1 MQAYSPPLS
10 LTPLASVVYKRFALR
25 VFQSPNKVD
34 AVMGAR
40 EYRDGGKDG
49 FEALE
54 SLDPETITSFDA
66 LLAAMRKTAFGGR
79 RLGEAYEVLWAMIND
94 PDCSVVMTLSGA
106 MTIAKMG
113 KIISSMIDH
122 GMVQC
127 VVSTG
132 ALIAHG
138 LSESVG
144 KTHYRVPH
152 SMSDEELFKKGYN
165 RVYDTLE
172 MEANLNYVEHVVAQ
186 TMKRI
191 DPEQPLSSEMLT
203 RELGKTLAEEFDGS
217 GILKSAYLKKVPVYI
232 PAFTDSEMGLDVGT
246 WAMGRVVDQAR
257 ARTKGGSDLD
267 ILHAINKSFPSF
279 NPYQDL
285 NSYTTHVTSAKRLG
299 IFTIGGGV
307 PRNWSQQV
315 GPYIE
320 ISNMR
325 LGLSV
330 KPPRFQYGVRICPEP
345 DYWGGLSGCTYQ
357 EGISWGKFVP
367 PEEGGRF
374 AEVLSDA
381 TVVWP
386 LLMVGLLERMKAKR
400 GARPS

>member
-1 MQAYSPPLS
+1 
-10 LTPLASVVYKRFALR
+10 
-25 VFQSPNKVD
+25 
-34 AVMGAR
+34 MGTR
-40 EYRDGGKDG
+40 EFHDGAKDG
-49 FEALE
+49 LEALE
-54 SLDPETITSFDA
+54 PLDPEQIRSFDD
-66 LLAAMRKTAFGGR
+66 LLTAMRKTAFEGR
-79 RLGEAYEVLWAMIND
+79 RLGEAYEVLWAMIED
-94 PDCSVVMTLSGA
+94 PDCFVVLTLAGA

-113 KIISSMIDH
+113 KIISAMIDH
-122 GMVQC
+122 GMVQGI
-127 VVSTG
+127 VSTG

-144 KTHYRVPH
+144 NTHYRHHP

-172 MEANLNYVEHVVAQ
+172 MESNLNYVEQVVSR

-191 DPEQPLSSEMLT
+191 GHDQTLSSEIFT
-203 RELGKTLAEEFDGS
+203 RELGKTLSEEYDGA
-217 GILKSAYLKKVPVYI
+217 GILKSAYVKKVPIFI

-246 WAMGRVVDQAR
+246 WAMSR
-257 ARTKGGSDLD
+257 AFNQTREQVNGGSDLD
-267 ILHAINKSFPSF
+267 LLRAVHRSCPSF
-279 NPYQDL
+279 NPYLDL
-285 NSYTTHVTSAKRLG
+285 NSYAGQVVSAKRLG

-307 PRNWSQQV
+307 PRNWAQQV

-320 ISNMR
+320 ISNTR
-325 LGLSV
+325 LGLTIP
-330 KPPRFQYGVRICPEP
+330 PPRFRYGVRICPEP

-367 PEEGGRF
+367 PDEGGRF

-386 LLMVGLLERMKAKR
+386 LLMVGLLERVKAKR
-400 GARPS
+400 MARI

>member
-1 MQAYSPPLS
+1 MHG
-10 LTPLASVVYKRFALR
+10 REFH
-25 VFQSPNKVD
+25 D
-34 AVMGAR
+34 GAA
-40 EYRDGGKDG
+40 DGL
-49 FEALE
+49 EALE
-54 SLDPETITSFDA
+54 PLDPEQIRSFSD

-79 RLGEAYEVLWAMIND
+79 RLGEAFEVCSAMIGD
-94 PDCSVVMTLSGA
+94 PDCFVVLTLSGA

-113 KIISSMIDH
+113 KLISTMIDR
-122 GMVQC
+122 GMVQA
-127 VVSTG
+127 VISTG

-144 KTHYRVPH
+144 KTHYRHDP

-172 MEANLNYVEHVVAQ
+172 MEGNLNYVERVVSR

-191 DPEQPLSSEMLT
+191 DPGQVLSSEILT
-203 RELGKTLAEEFDGS
+203 RELGRTLAEEYE
-217 GILKSAYLKKVPVYI
+217 GIGVLKSAYVKQVPVYI
-232 PAFTDSEMGLDVGT
+232 PAFTDSEVGLDVAT
-246 WAMGRVVDQAR
+246 WAMGRVLDQAR
-257 ARTKGGSDLD
+257 SQTAGSEGDLGVLRR
-267 ILHAINKSFPSF
+267 LHETRPVF
-279 NPYQDL
+279 NPYLDL
-285 NSYTTHVTSAKRLG
+285 NSYTGRLLGAKRLG

-307 PRNWSQQV
+307 PRNWAQQAA
-315 GPYIE
+315 PYVE
-320 ISNMR
+320 ISNVR
-325 LGLSV
+325 LGLNAR
-330 KPPRFQYGVRICPEP
+330 PPRFQYGVRICPEP

-386 LLMVGLLERMKAKR
+386 LLMMGLLERFPAGK
-400 GARPS
+400 GAP

>member
-1 MQAYSPPLS
+1 
-10 LTPLASVVYKRFALR
+10 
-25 VFQSPNKVD
+25 
-34 AVMGAR
+34 MGTR
-40 EYRDGGKDG
+40 EFRDGAQDG
-49 FEALE
+49 LEALE
-54 SLDPETITSFDA
+54 PLDPDKIESFDA
-66 LLAAMRKTAFGGR
+66 LLMAMRKTAFGGR
-79 RLGEAYEVLWAMIND
+79 RLGEAYEVLSTMIED

-113 KIISSMIDH
+113 KIISTMIDY

-127 VVSTG
+127 IVSTG

-144 KTHYRVPH
+144 KTHYRHH
-152 SMSDEELFKKGYN
+152 SSMTDEELFKRGYN

-191 DPEQPLSSEMLT
+191 RLDEPLSSEVLT
-203 RELGKTLAEEFDGS
+203 RELGKTLNEEFDGS

-246 WAMGRVVDQAR
+246 WAMGRVLDQAR
-257 ARTKGGSDLD
+257 AQTKGGSDLE
-267 ILHAINKSFPSF
+267 LLREINKSYPTF

-285 NSYTTHVTSAKRLG
+285 NSYTNHVVSAKRLG

-325 LGLSV
+325 LGLNV
-330 KPPRFQYGVRICPEP
+330 RPPRFQYGVRICPEP

-357 EGISWGKFVP
+357 EGISWGKFIP
-367 PEEGGRF
+367 PKEGGRF

-400 GARPS
+400 AVRI

>member
-1 MQAYSPPLS
+1 
-10 LTPLASVVYKRFALR
+10 
-25 VFQSPNKVD
+25 
-34 AVMGAR
+34 MGAR
-40 EYRDGGKDG
+40 EFRDGAQDG
-49 FEALE
+49 LEALE
-54 SLDPETITSFDA
+54 PLDPEKISSFDE
-66 LLAAMRKTAFGGR
+66 LLVAMRKTAFGGR
-79 RLGEAYEVLWAMIND
+79 RVGEAYEVLSAMIDD
-94 PDCSVVMTLSGA
+94 PDCAVVLTLSGA

-113 KIISSMIDH
+113 KIISAMIDH

-144 KTHYRVPH
+144 KTHYRHHP
-152 SMSDEELFKKGYN
+152 SMTDEELFKKGYN

-172 MEANLNYVEHVVAQ
+172 MEANLNYVEHVVAR

-191 DPEQPLSSEMLT
+191 KQDMPLCSEVLT
-203 RELGKTLAEEFDGS
+203 RELGKTLAEEFEGS

-246 WAMGRVVDQAR
+246 WAMGKVIDHAR
-257 ARTKGGSDLD
+257 AQVNGSSDLE
-267 ILHAINKSFPSF
+267 ILRTINQSYPSF

-285 NSYTTHVTSAKRLG
+285 NSYTNVVVSAKRLG
-299 IFTIGGGV
+299 ILTIGGGV
-307 PRNWSQQV
+307 PRNWAQQV

-325 LGLSV
+325 LGLKV
-330 KPPRFQYGVRICPEP
+330 HPPRFQYGVRICPEP

-367 PEEGGRF
+367 PEDGGRF
-374 AEVLSDA
+374 AEILSDA

-386 LLMVGLLERMKAKR
+386 LLMVGLLERMKVKGTA
-400 GARPS
+400 GA

>member
-1 MQAYSPPLS
+1 
-10 LTPLASVVYKRFALR
+10 
-25 VFQSPNKVD
+25 
-34 AVMGAR
+34 MGAR
-40 EYRDGGKDG
+40 EFHDGAKDG

-54 SLDPETITSFDA
+54 PLNPEAIRSFDD
-66 LLAAMRKTAFGGR
+66 LLLAMRKTAFGGR
-79 RLGEAYEVLWAMIND
+79 RVGEAYEVLWAMIED

-113 KIISSMIDH
+113 KIISTMIDY

-144 KTHYRVPH
+144 KTHYRVPP
-152 SMSDEELFKKGYN
+152 SVSDEELFQKGYN

-172 MEANLNYVEHVVAQ
+172 MEANLNYVEHVVGQ

-191 DPEQPLSSEMLT
+191 SPDQPLSSELLT
-203 RELGKTLAEEFDGS
+203 RELGRTLAEEFDGD

-257 ARTKGGSDLD
+257 AQVKGGSD
-267 ILHAINKSFPSF
+267 
-279 NPYQDL
+279 
-285 NSYTTHVTSAKRLG
+285 TTHITAAKRLG

-330 KPPRFQYGVRICPEP
+330 KPPRFHYGVRICPEP

-357 EGISWGKFVP
+357 EGVSWGKFVP
-367 PEEGGRF
+367 PHEGGRF

-386 LLMVGLLERMKAKR
+386 LLMSGLLERTKAKHA
-400 GARPS
+400 ARR

>member
-1 MQAYSPPLS
+1 
-10 LTPLASVVYKRFALR
+10 
-25 VFQSPNKVD
+25 
-34 AVMGAR
+34 MGAR
-40 EYRDGGKDG
+40 EFRDGAQDG
-49 FEALE
+49 LEALE
-54 SLDPETITSFDA
+54 PLDPEKISSFDE
-66 LLAAMRKTAFGGR
+66 LLVAMRKTAFGGR
-79 RLGEAYEVLWAMIND
+79 RVDEAYEVLSAMIDD
-94 PDCSVVMTLSGA
+94 PDCTIVLTLSGA

-113 KIISSMIDH
+113 KIISAMIDH

-144 KTHYRVPH
+144 KTHYRHHP
-152 SMSDEELFKKGYN
+152 SMTDEELFKKGYN

-172 MEANLNYVEHVVAQ
+172 MEANLNYVEHVVAR

-191 DPEQPLSSEMLT
+191 NQDMPLCSEVLT
-203 RELGKTLAEEFDGS
+203 RELGKTLAEEFEGS
-217 GILKSAYLKKVPVYI
+217 GILKSAYVKKVPVYI

-246 WAMGRVVDQAR
+246 WAMGKVIDHAR
-257 ARTKGGSDLD
+257 AQAKGSSDLD
-267 ILHAINKSFPSF
+267 ILRTINRSYPSF

-285 NSYTTHVTSAKRLG
+285 NSYTNVVVSAKRLG
-299 IFTIGGGV
+299 ILTIGGGV
-307 PRNWSQQV
+307 PRNWAQQV

-325 LGLSV
+325 LGLKV
-330 KPPRFQYGVRICPEP
+330 RPPRFQYGVRICPEP

-374 AEVLSDA
+374 AEILSDA

-386 LLMVGLLERMKAKR
+386 LLMVGLLERKKAKR
-400 GARPS
+400 SA